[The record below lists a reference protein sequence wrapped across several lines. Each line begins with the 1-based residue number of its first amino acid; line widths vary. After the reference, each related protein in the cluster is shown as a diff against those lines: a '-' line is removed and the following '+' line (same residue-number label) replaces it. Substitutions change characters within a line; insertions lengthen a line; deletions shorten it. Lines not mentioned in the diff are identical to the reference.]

1 MDITNTPTPSSA
13 RETDIAAATAHLKE
27 SWEQGKEAA
36 SDAQRIA
43 RKSLDDL
50 SRSVDQYFESR
61 PRTIALWAL
70 GTGLARWVSSPASSW
85 AGPRTLRRRG
95 PRSPSGTATLVWSC
109 ENPTTRCEWFSTP
122 V

>member
-70 GTGLARWVSSPASSW
+70 GTGLAVGILTGLLVSRTAHTSS
-85 AGPRTLRRRG
+85 
-95 PRSPSGTATLVWSC
+95 
-109 ENPTTRCEWFSTP
+109 TRA
-122 V
+122 